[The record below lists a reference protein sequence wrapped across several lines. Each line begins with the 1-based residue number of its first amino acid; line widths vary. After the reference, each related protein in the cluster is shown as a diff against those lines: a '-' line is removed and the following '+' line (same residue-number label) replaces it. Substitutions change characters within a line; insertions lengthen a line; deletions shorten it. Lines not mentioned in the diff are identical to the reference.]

1 MKKIIPFKKDI
12 IFKTN
17 VSEITSI
24 SLEHTLDIASNN
36 DIGGNFIVSGEYK
49 MTDTSTN
56 VESFSYNLPFHISMD
71 ERYILDNI
79 KIDIDDFYYEII
91 NDNVLSI
98 NIEVLIDKLEEKII
112 EEVREEKEIIEKEP
126 IEEVSEIEKID
137 LDNNE
142 LEENINETN
151 ILEKEKEEEDKNMSK
166 ERCIEPENTV
176 DGRTSLFDNM
186 DSSTETYKSY
196 KVYIIR
202 EGDNLESIIEKY
214 SVSKEIL
221 EEYNDLKEL
230 KIGDKIIIP
239 S

>member
-112 EEVREEKEIIEKEP
+112 EEVREEKEK
-126 IEEVSEIEKID
+126 
-137 LDNNE
+137 
-142 LEENINETN
+142 
-151 ILEKEKEEEDKNMSK
+151 EDKNMSK

-176 DGRTSLFDNM
+176 DGITSLFDNM